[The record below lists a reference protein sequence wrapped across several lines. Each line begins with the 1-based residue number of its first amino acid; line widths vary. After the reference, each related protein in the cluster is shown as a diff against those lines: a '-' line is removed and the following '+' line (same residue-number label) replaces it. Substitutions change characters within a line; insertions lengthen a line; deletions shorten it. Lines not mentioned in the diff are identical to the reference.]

1 MKKKI
6 FIATAVLISSY
17 AWSQKDTASKTLEE
31 VIVTANRLQQKQSQT
46 GKVVSAITQEVLK
59 ASAGKTLSE
68 VLNQQAGI
76 FINGANNNLGTN
88 QDFYFRGA
96 GTGNVLVL
104 IDGIPVSDPSQINN
118 SYDIN
123 NINPSQIERV
133 EILKG
138 AQSTLWGSNA
148 VAGVVNIITKKGGN
162 KKINSD
168 LLLSYGSYG
177 TFRTNAGINGKNNG
191 FNYNL
196 NYTHTNSIGFSAA
209 HDTSGNKNFDT
220 DKFKQNNLQA
230 NLGYAFSNK
239 LSASYTANYGK
250 YKSDIDADAFI
261 DDRDTRIENDNFLNN
276 FGLNFKSK
284 KANINLTQSFIASNR
299 KYLDD
304 STHIGGRTDDP
315 SVFYTKWARGNYKG
329 NTSVTELFGNFSISD
344 KFSLVGGI
352 QYLSQNTTQSYQS
365 ITNSTPFPSQP
376 LSSDIAKANNFSLYA
391 SGLLTNIQGFN
402 LEAGFRF
409 NKHNIYGNNATY
421 SFNPSYGVDDNTKL
435 FINISSGYRI
445 PSLYQLYSEYGNK
458 TLKPEESTN
467 YEVGMQSFSNNKRNN
482 FRIVAFRRN
491 IKNLIVFFYNPA
503 TFTSQY
509 INRDKQNDYGFE
521 MESNIA
527 FGKNN
532 IWSTNFT
539 YIDGQGTVNN
549 TKVRN
554 LYRRPNFVLTSTLT
568 LQPAKGLT
576 ITPTLRFVG
585 TRAKSPFDAG
595 PALQQEYHNI
605 DIYVSYDFSK
615 KFRAFVDF
623 RNITNDKYFD
633 IVGYNSRR
641 FNFMSGIV
649 LNF

>member
-196 NYTHTNSIGFSAA
+196 NYTHTNSTGFSAA
-209 HDTSGNKNFDT
+209 HDTSGNKNFEK

-276 FGLNFKSK
+276 FGLSFKSK

-299 KYLDD
+299 KHLDD

-521 MESNIA
+521 VESNIA

-539 YIDGQGTVNN
+539 YIDGHGTVNN

-576 ITPTLRFVG
+576 ITPALRFVG